1 MLLITFKKIA
11 RRNFLREILIMGDS
25 LYLSDAVQSSRQ
37 FS

>member
-11 RRNFLREILIMGDS
+11 RRNFLREILVGDS
-25 LYLSDAVQSSRQ
+25 LYVSDAVQSSRQ